1 MTGSAR
7 IAAGLAAHGRYLFDN
22 DNPES
27 GGQHQALSRLLDSF
41 TFERLEST
49 GVRSG
54 WHCLEVGAGGGS
66 VATWLAERVRPGGR
80 VLATDIK
87 PGWIPP
93 AEGLEVVQHD
103 VVNDPL
109 PEAAFDLV
117 HARLVLSHLPE
128 REKVVAKLVAAL
140 RPGGWLQIDEI
151 DISYWPILLTPD
163 DTSRDLFETYQST
176 MALLLAR
183 RGSDPTWGS
192 RVAQVMSDA
201 GLASVDPVCRY
212 ETWTAGSP
220 GFDLLVSNSIQLR
233 DGFVSAGMDDDQ
245 LDRARAVM
253 ADPRFL
259 ANSFAMYSVLGR
271 KR

>member
-7 IAAGLAAHGRYLFDN
+7 LQSDPAAHGRYLFDN

-27 GGQHQALSRLLDSF
+27 GGQHQALSRLLDPF
-41 TFERLEST
+41 TFERLDST
-49 GVRSG
+49 GVRPG

-66 VATWLAERVRPGGR
+66 VATWLAERVCPGGR

-93 AEGLEVVQHD
+93 AQGLEVVQHD
-103 VVNDPL
+103 VVTDPL

-128 REKVVAKLVAAL
+128 RERVVEKLAGAL

-151 DISYWPILLTPD
+151 DISYWPILLAPD
-163 DTSRDLFETYQST
+163 DISRELFETYQST
-176 MALLLAR
+176 MALLLQR

-192 RVAQVMSDA
+192 RVAQVMSDT
-201 GLASVDPVCRY
+201 GLASVDPVCRS
-212 ETWTAGSP
+212 ETWAAGSP
-220 GFDLLVSNSIQLR
+220 GLDLLISNSLQLR
-233 DGFVSAGMDDDQ
+233 DGFVSAGMDDGQ
-245 LDRARAVM
+245 LDSVRAVM

-259 ANSFAMYSVLGR
+259 ATSFAMYSVLGQ